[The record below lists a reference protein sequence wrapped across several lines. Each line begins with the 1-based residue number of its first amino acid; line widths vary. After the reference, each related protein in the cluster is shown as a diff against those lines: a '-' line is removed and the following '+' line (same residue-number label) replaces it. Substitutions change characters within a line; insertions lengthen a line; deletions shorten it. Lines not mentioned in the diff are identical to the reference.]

1 MINKE
6 SRFRVIGGE
15 TASFNIGDVI
25 RPVKFI
31 NEKWMIGHNYRQA
44 LPFNKLDDG
53 TYECVSDVS
62 GKLLAKLERIK

>member
-31 NEKWMIGHNYRQA
+31 NDKWMIGHNYRQS
-44 LPFNKLDDG
+44 LPFNQSEDG
-53 TYECVSDVS
+53 TFECVSDLS
-62 GKLLAKLERIK
+62 GKLLARIEQIK